1 MTDLKTA
8 QKGRVLCVLGP
19 TNTGKTHL
27 AVERLLAHRTGII
40 GLPLRLLA
48 REVYDRAV
56 ALKGSNHVALVTGE
70 EKIIPRHAQW
80 FVCTV
85 EAMPL
90 DRHYDFLAVDEIQLC
105 ADAERGHV
113 FTDRLLHARGAEET
127 MFLGADTARGL
138 IRRLVPGAEFIARP
152 RLSQLTYAGAKK
164 LSRLPKRSAVVA
176 FSAND
181 VYAIAEALRRQR
193 GGAAVVLGAL
203 SPRARNAQ
211 VELFQNR
218 DVDVMVATDAIGMGL
233 NLDIE
238 HLAFAELSKFDGVG
252 MRPLMPAEI
261 GQIAGRAGRHLRNG
275 TFGTTGDSAPLDPDL
290 IERVENHRYEPLQA
304 ARWRNPELDFSSIDA
319 LIATLDAPPPRES
332 LIRGREADDS
342 LSLQV
347 LRQEAAVLERAT
359 NAGRVRLL
367 WQVCEIPDF
376 AKAMHDSHGR
386 LLAQIYTH
394 LCDGNGRLPADWVG
408 GHLKRIDVTDG
419 DIDTLATRLAHIRT
433 WTYIAHRA
441 DSRGGSWLDDSR
453 GWQDRTRAIEDRLSD
468 ALHER
473 LTQRFVDRRTSVL
486 TRGLTEDPALL
497 DVQLG
502 EDDAL
507 TVGGEIIGHV
517 TGLRFR
523 PVGHDST
530 DQRRI
535 IRQAA
540 IRVLGP
546 ALQER
551 AATILQLPDTSF
563 SLSPEG
569 GVMLTGPEKDSV
581 ALAILAKGPDV
592 LEPKLVLLAD
602 DLLPAESRKAL
613 EDKLGDWLRRYL
625 HQHLSELYRLK
636 QAELKFAAR
645 GVAFQLSEA
654 LGVLKRDD
662 VSDLVRGMGQAER
675 HPLRKMGVQFGE
687 MHILIPKLLKPKPTQ
702 LKTLLWAVH
711 EGREPAAPPTPGLTS
726 LPVLEWR
733 DDRWWLAAGFLR
745 AGKHAFRLDVVQR
758 IAEGAR
764 NAEQAARQKPRREET
779 KQPESKPA
787 EPAAETLP
795 PPVDD
800 PALAAAADVAEPVG
814 EVIAEPVEAPVILPP
829 PQLATEAAAAA
840 PVASPAEAPKPKKRP
855 HESRLG
861 PPGSFVPDTGWMNLA
876 GCGQEELHRLLWAL
890 GYKPLDAKD
899 PETAEKVTVYVR
911 SQKAIVAKRQREQE
925 KRRED
930 EAKMADSPFAA
941 LMKLKARG

>member
-1 MTDLKTA
+1 VTELKTA

-27 AVERLLAHRTGII
+27 AVERLLAHRSGII

-56 ALKGSNHVALVTGE
+56 ALKGAQHVALVTGE
-70 EKIIPRHAQW
+70 EKIVPRHVQW
-80 FVCTV
+80 YVCTV

-90 DRHYDFLAVDEIQLC
+90 DRPYDFLAVDEIQLC
-105 ADAERGHV
+105 ADAERGHI
-113 FTDRLLHARGAEET
+113 FTDRLLHARGGEET

-152 RLSQLTYAGAKK
+152 RLSQLSYAGAKK

-181 VYAIAEALRRQR
+181 VYAIAENLRRQR

-211 VELFQNR
+211 VALFQNR
-218 DVDVMVATDAIGMGL
+218 DVDVLVATDAIGMGL

-238 HLAFAELSKFDGVG
+238 HLAFAEMSKFDGVG

-275 TFGTTGDSAPLDPDL
+275 TFGTTADCAPLEPDM
-290 IERVENHRYEPLQA
+290 IERIENHRYEPLQA
-304 ARWRNPELDFSSIDA
+304 ARWRNPELDFSSIAA
-319 LIATLDAPPPRES
+319 LAATLDMPPPREG
-332 LIRGREADDS
+332 LTRGREADDS

-347 LRQEAAVLERAT
+347 LREDAGVLERAT
-359 NAGRVRLL
+359 GRERVKLL

-386 LLAQIYTH
+386 LLAQIYAH
-394 LCDGNGRLPADWVG
+394 LCDQNGRLPADWVA

-419 DIDTLATRLAHIRT
+419 DIDTLAARLAHIRT
-433 WTYIAHRA
+433 WTYIAHRG
-441 DSRGGSWLDDSR
+441 DSRSGSWLEDAA

-468 ALHER
+468 ALHEK

-486 TRGLTEDPALL
+486 TRGLAEDPALL
-497 DVQLG
+497 EVRLG

-517 TGLRFR
+517 SGLRFR
-523 PVGHDST
+523 PVGHDSVE
-530 DQRRI
+530 QRRI
-535 IRQAA
+535 IRTAA
-540 IRVLGP
+540 LRVLGP

-551 AATILQLPDTSF
+551 AAAMLQLPDAAF

-569 GVMLTGPEKDSV
+569 GILLTGPEKDSV
-581 ALAILAKGPDV
+581 TLAILARGAEI
-592 LEPKLVLLAD
+592 LEPKLALLAD
-602 DLLPAESRKAL
+602 DLLPADSRKAL

-625 HQHLSELYRLK
+625 RQNLGELYRLK
-636 QAELKFAAR
+636 EAELKFAAR
-645 GVAFQLSEA
+645 GVAFQLAESLGA
-654 LGVLKRDD
+654 LRRDD
-662 VSDLVRGMGQAER
+662 VAELVRGMGQAER
-675 HPLRKMGVQFGE
+675 HPLRKMGVTFGE
-687 MHILIPKLLKPKPTQ
+687 THILIPKLLKPKPTQ

-711 EGREPAAPPTPGLTS
+711 EGREPDAPPTPGLTS

-745 AGKHAFRLDVVQR
+745 AGRHAFRLDVVQR

-764 NAEQAARQKPRREET
+764 QAEQASRQKPQRET
-779 KQPESKPA
+779 PAPAAAATVAAA
-787 EPAAETLP
+787 EPVP
-795 PPVDD
+795 PPVED
-800 PALAAAADVAEPVG
+800 PAVTEQVAPESVG
-814 EVIAEPVEAPVILPP
+814 EVIAEPVEAPAVLPVP
-829 PQLATEAAAAA
+829 PLA
-840 PVASPAEAPKPKKRP
+840 AEAPKPKKRI
-855 HESRLG
+855 G
-861 PPGSFVPDTGWMNLA
+861 PPGSFVPDIAWMNLA
-876 GCGQEELHRLLWAL
+876 GCGPEELHRLLWAL

-899 PETAEKVTVYVR
+899 PDSGDRVTVYVR
-911 SQKAIVAKRQREQE
+911 SHKAIVAKRQREQE

-941 LMKLKARG
+941 LMQLKAKR

>member
-1 MTDLKTA
+1 
-8 QKGRVLCVLGP
+8 
-19 TNTGKTHL
+19 
-27 AVERLLAHRTGII
+27 
-40 GLPLRLLA
+40 
-48 REVYDRAV
+48 
-56 ALKGSNHVALVTGE
+56 
-70 EKIIPRHAQW
+70 
-80 FVCTV
+80 
-85 EAMPL
+85 
-90 DRHYDFLAVDEIQLC
+90 
-105 ADAERGHV
+105 
-113 FTDRLLHARGAEET
+113 
-127 MFLGADTARGL
+127 
-138 IRRLVPGAEFIARP
+138 
-152 RLSQLTYAGAKK
+152 
-164 LSRLPKRSAVVA
+164 
-176 FSAND
+176 
-181 VYAIAEALRRQR
+181 
-193 GGAAVVLGAL
+193 L

-211 VELFQNR
+211 VALFQNR

-252 MRPLMPAEI
+252 MRPLTPAET

-275 TFGTTGDSAPLDPDL
+275 TFGTTTNPNGGDCAPLDPDL
-290 IERVENHRYEPLQA
+290 IERIENHRYEPLQA
-304 ARWRNPELDFSSIDA
+304 ARWRNPDLDFSSVDA
-319 LIATLDAPPPRES
+319 LAAALDVPPPREG
-332 LIRGREADDS
+332 LVRGREADDS

-347 LRQEAAVLERAT
+347 LRQDAAVLERAT
-359 NAGRVRLL
+359 GHERVTLL
-367 WQVCEIPDF
+367 WQVCGIPDF

-433 WTYIAHRA
+433 WTYIAHKGA
-441 DSRGGSWLDDSR
+441 WLDDAR
-453 GWQDRTRAIEDRLSD
+453 GWQEKTRAIEDRLSD

-523 PVGHDST
+523 PVGHDSV

-546 ALQER
+546 ALQDR
-551 AATILQLPDTSF
+551 AAAILQLPDASF

-581 ALAILAKGPDV
+581 ALAVLAKGADM
-592 LEPKLVLLAD
+592 LTPKLNLLAD
-602 DLLPAESRKAL
+602 DLLPADSRRAL
-613 EDKLGDWLRRYL
+613 EEKLGDWLRRYL
-625 HQHLSELYRLK
+625 RQNLGDLYRLK
-636 QAELKFAAR
+636 DAELKFAAR
-645 GVAFQLSEA
+645 GIAFQLAET
-654 LGVLKRDD
+654 LGALKRDD
-662 VSDLVRGMGQAER
+662 VADLVRGMGQAER

-687 MHILIPKLLKPKPTQ
+687 MHILLPKLLKPKPTQ

-711 EGREPAAPPTPGLTS
+711 EGREPEAPPTPGLTS

-745 AGKHAFRLDVVQR
+745 AGRHAFRLDVVQR

-764 NAEQAARQKPRREET
+764 QAEQAARQKPARPEGRRDDAKPQPAQSAAET
-779 KQPESKPA
+779 VAETVIENPALDAAPAHAETGEQIEQPVEAAAEAPA
-787 EPAAETLP
+787 PVLAVEVAAETPAAEI
-795 PPVDD
+795 
-800 PALAAAADVAEPVG
+800 PAAEP
-814 EVIAEPVEAPVILPP
+814 
-829 PQLATEAAAAA
+829 
-840 PVASPAEAPKPKKRP
+840 PKPKK
-855 HESRLG
+855 RLG
-861 PPGSFVPDTGWMNLA
+861 PPGSFLPDTAWMNLA
-876 GCGQEELHRLLWAL
+876 GCGPDELHRLLWAL
-890 GYKPLDAKD
+890 GYKPLEAKD
-899 PETAEKVTVYVR
+899 PDSGDKVTLYVR
-911 SQKAIVAKRQREQE
+911 SHKAIVAKRQRETE

-930 EAKMADSPFAA
+930 QAKMADSPFAKLA
-941 LMKLKARG
+941 ALKAKR